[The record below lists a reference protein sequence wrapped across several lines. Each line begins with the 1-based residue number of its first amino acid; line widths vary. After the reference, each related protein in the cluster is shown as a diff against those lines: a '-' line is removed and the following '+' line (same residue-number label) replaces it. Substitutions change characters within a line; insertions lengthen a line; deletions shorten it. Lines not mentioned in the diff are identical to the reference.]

1 MKLDEILLFC
11 PERSHTQKL
20 ASSYEPLDAYVRIAR
35 EKYSRLKFL
44 IPYSIMRLHV
54 ARTATFVDRKGF
66 GDDGT
71 DDVRFGRGLA

>member
-1 MKLDEILLFC
+1 MRYFLSC

-44 IPYSIMRLHV
+44 IPYSVLRLHV
-54 ARTATFVDRKGF
+54 ARTFLPSSIVRGSEM
-66 GDDGT
+66 T